1 MSFPLNLA
9 MFSLLLFRVPTN
21 YDFDIVLTTGVPN
34 FSSNEYINESLLFQS
49 FDTIENRI
57 NGNVIETQLGQ
68 SALTNNLND
77 SKTLY
82 FYRLMTGISDK
93 SGYIVESYC
102 PVYVSKTIIDDSQWR
117 YAKYDENG
125 YNVESYCPV
134 YVSKTIID
142 DSQWRYAKYD
152 ELFKLVFD
160 YHAPEELYI
169 DFVVDETFGNATQ
182 TRWLLNNYYSD
193 RFEDQL
199 KSYYH
204 DYYYVIN
211 VDYGYYE
218 PAESISSINND
229 EWYTFNLKEIINSNA
244 GGTEKYFNINLITL
258 PTHKQENNIIQINN
272 YICFKNDNNF
282 SQVSYDTGF
291 TDGYEQGKNVAVDE
305 SLWIYSFIRSVFNG
319 FAQLLNV
326 EILPNIKLGYLIAIP
341 LVLSV
346 LRFILGFFKGD

>member
-1 MSFPLNLA
+1 MSFTLNLA
-9 MFSLLLFRVPTN
+9 MFSLLMFRVPTN
-21 YDFDIVLTTGVPN
+21 YDFDIGLTTGVPN
-34 FSSNEYINESLLFQS
+34 FSSNEYINESLLFES
-49 FDTIENRI
+49 YDTIENGI
-57 NGNVIETQLGQ
+57 NGNVIETQLGTA
-68 SALTNNLND
+68 ALRYNVD
-77 SKTLY
+77 SSTTLY
-82 FYRLMTGISDK
+82 FYRLSTL
-93 SGYIVESYC
+93 
-102 PVYVSKTIIDDSQWR
+102 
-117 YAKYDENG
+117 KYDENG

-142 DSQWRYAKYD
+142 DSQWRYAKYMQ
-152 ELFKLVFD
+152 LFKIEFNL
-160 YHAPEELYI
+160 HAPQELYI
-169 DFVVDETFGNATQ
+169 NFVVDETFGNATQ

-193 RFEDQL
+193 RFSDTR

-204 DYYYVIN
+204 DYYYVFN

-218 PAESISSINND
+218 GSESMSSINND
-229 EWYTFNLKEIINSNA
+229 DWYTFNLKEIINSNA

-258 PTHKQENNIIQINN
+258 ETHKGNNNILQLNN

-291 TDGYEQGKNVAVDE
+291 TDGYDQGKDVAVDE
-305 SLWIYSFIRSVFNG
+305 SLWIYSFTRSVFNG
-319 FAQLLNV
+319 FAQVLNV

>member
-1 MSFPLNLA
+1 MSFPLDLA
-9 MFSLLLFRVPTN
+9 MFSLLLFRVPAN
-21 YDFDIVLTTGVPN
+21 YDFDIGLTTGVPN
-34 FSSNEYINESLLFQS
+34 FSSNEYINETLLFDS
-49 FDTIENRI
+49 FDTIGNNI
-57 NGNVIETQLGQ
+57 NGNVIETQLGTA
-68 SALTNNLND
+68 ALQNNLN
-77 SKTLY
+77 SSTTLY
-82 FYRLMTGISDK
+82 FYRLSTL
-93 SGYIVESYC
+93 
-102 PVYVSKTIIDDSQWR
+102 
-117 YAKYDENG
+117 KYDENG

-193 RFEDQL
+193 RFEDQR

-218 PAESISSINND
+218 PAESIASINND

>member
-1 MSFPLNLA
+1 MSFPLDLA

-21 YDFDIVLTTGVPN
+21 YDFDIGLTTGVPN
-34 FSSNEYINESLLFQS
+34 FSSNEYINESLLFES
-49 FDTIENRI
+49 FDTIENKI
-57 NGNVIETQLGQ
+57 NGNVIETQLGKA
-68 SALTNNLND
+68 ALTNYNN
-77 SKTLY
+77 SSTTLY
-82 FYRLMTGISDK
+82 FYRLTTLKYDEK
-93 SGYIVESYC
+93 GYDVESYC

-117 YAKYDENG
+117 YAKY
-125 YNVESYCPV
+125 
-134 YVSKTIID
+134 
-142 DSQWRYAKYD
+142 Q
-152 ELFKLVFD
+152 ELFKIVFEF
-160 YHAPEELYI
+160 HAPEELYI
-169 DFVVDETFGNATQ
+169 NIVVDETFGNATQ
-182 TRWLLNNYYSD
+182 TRWLVNNYYSD
-193 RFEDQL
+193 RFPDQR

-218 PAESISSINND
+218 PAESITSINND
-229 EWYTFNLKEIINSNA
+229 EWYTFNLKDIINSNA

-258 PTHKQENNIIQINN
+258 PSHKQENNIIQLNN

>member
-21 YDFDIVLTTGVPN
+21 YDFDIGLTTGVPN
-34 FSSNEYINESLLFQS
+34 FSSNEYINESLLFES
-49 FDTIENRI
+49 VDTIQNNI
-57 NGNVIETQLGQ
+57 NGNVIETQLGTASLQ
-68 SALTNNLND
+68 YNVD
-77 SKTLY
+77 SSTTLY
-82 FYRLMTGISDK
+82 FYRLTTSL
-93 SGYIVESYC
+93 
-102 PVYVSKTIIDDSQWR
+102 
-117 YAKYDENG
+117 YDQNG

-142 DSQWRYAKYD
+142 DSQWRYARYEQLFKIVFELHAPQ
-152 ELFKLVFD
+152 ELF
-160 YHAPEELYI
+160 I
-169 DFVVDETFGNATQ
+169 NFVVDETFGNATQ

-193 RFEDQL
+193 KFTDTR

-204 DYYYVIN
+204 DYYYVFN
-211 VDYGYYE
+211 VDYAFSEGTE
-218 PAESISSINND
+218 GIISQNRDN
-229 EWYTFNLKEIINSNA
+229 WYTFNLKEIINSNA

-258 PTHKQENNIIQINN
+258 QTHYQGSNIMQLNN

-291 TDGYEQGKNVAVDE
+291 QEGYDKGKDQAADE
-305 SLWIYSFIRSVFNG
+305 SLWIYSFTRSVFNG
-319 FAQLLNV
+319 FAQVLNV

-341 LVLSV
+341 LVLSI

>member
-1 MSFPLNLA
+1 MSFPLDLA
-9 MFSLLLFRVPTN
+9 MFSLLLFRVPAN
-21 YDFDIVLTTGVPN
+21 YDFDIGLTTGVPN
-34 FSSNEYINESLLFQS
+34 FSSNEYINETLLFDS
-49 FDTIENRI
+49 FDTIGNNI
-57 NGNVIETQLGQ
+57 NGNVIETQLGTA
-68 SALTNNLND
+68 ALQNNLN
-77 SKTLY
+77 SSTTLY
-82 FYRLMTGISDK
+82 FYRLSTL
-93 SGYIVESYC
+93 
-102 PVYVSKTIIDDSQWR
+102 
-117 YAKYDENG
+117 KYDENG

-142 DSQWRYAKYD
+142 DSQWRYAKYN

-193 RFEDQL
+193 RFEDQR